1 MSFDYGCSNAWK
13 RVDMD
18 GSVFPDNMHR
28 DTKIFAVG
36 ELAQT
41 ALVEV
46 FNLKS
51 EFEKL
56 KNNAANPKNTHLKR
70 GFNRSEAANYIGVG
84 TTKFDDLVNQRRMPQ
99 PREIDKR
106 TVWDVCE
113 LDEYFEQLPQRAERP
128 RGAWS

>member
-1 MSFDYGCSNAWK
+1 
-13 RVDMD
+13 MD
-18 GSVFPDNMHR
+18 KSVFPDNMHR

-46 FNLKS
+46 SNLKS

-56 KNNAANPKNTHLKR
+56 KTNAANPKKTNLKR
-70 GFNRSEAANYIGVG
+70 GFNLSEAAEYIGVG

-99 PREIDKR
+99 PREIDTR

-113 LDEYFEQLPQRAERP
+113 LDEYFDQLPQRGERP
-128 RGAWS
+128 RGTWS

>member
-1 MSFDYGCSNAWK
+1 
-13 RVDMD
+13 
-18 GSVFPDNMHR
+18 MHR
-28 DTKIFAVG
+28 DTKIFALG

-46 FNLKS
+46 SNLKS

-56 KNNAANPKNTHLKR
+56 KTNAANPGKSHLKR
-70 GFNRSEAANYIGVG
+70 GFNRSEAADYIGVG
-84 TTKFDDLVNQRRMPQ
+84 TIKFDDLVDQRRMPQ

-113 LDEYFEQLPQRAERP
+113 LDEYFEKLPQRGDERF
-128 RGAWS
+128 WHLD